1 MGAVPGGTAVLE
13 YYMEYYA
20 AGCTRVPS
28 VYRTSTAVFDVQVCV
43 QQQRGTQDVKINKTT
58 TQQN

>member
-1 MGAVPGGTAVLE
+1 MGAVPGGTAVL
-13 YYMEYYA
+13 EYYA

-43 QQQRGTQDVKINKTT
+43 Q
-58 TQQN
+58 